1 MFNSIGPWSL
11 FLIFIVIISEV
22 NYDNTESR
30 YTPETDNY
38 PNEDSGELHYGE
50 YKDKTYF
57 NYLDE
62 LHKNILDKI
71 DYAEN
76 PLWRFSENTPYC
88 KNSLAWAYVG
98 SNYSGPY
105 DFVICTKKILTSSSE
120 IRKDIRTMVAHEA
133 IHAAQYCNDKV
144 IRPIYPGINISAQI
158 KDFVDNHELYTS
170 KSLSTRRAEHEAYHF
185 QVRPSDTLRIV
196 DRFCL

>member
-1 MFNSIGPWSL
+1 MIQSIGPWSL
-11 FLIFIVIISEV
+11 FLIFILIISEI

-30 YTPETDNY
+30 YTVESDDY
-38 PNEDSGELHYGE
+38 SNEDSGELYYGE

-71 DYAEN
+71 DYAGN
-76 PLWRFSENTPYC
+76 PVYRFSENTPYC
-88 KNSLAWAYVG
+88 KNSLAWAYVQ

-105 DFVICTKKILTSSSE
+105 DFVVCTKKILTSSS
-120 IRKDIRTMVAHEA
+120 DIRTDIRSMVAHEA
-133 IHAAQYCNDKV
+133 IHVAQFCNDKV
-144 IRPIYPGINISAQI
+144 LRPIYPGININPQI
-158 KDFVDNHELYTS
+158 KDFVDNHDLYAS
-170 KSLSTRRAEHEAYHF
+170 RSLITRRAEHEAYHF
-185 QVRPSDTLRIV
+185 QIRPSDTLNIV